1 MPGLAPALERLPVGV
16 LQLSFDGRIHALND
30 CLGGWLGRPAA
41 ALIGQPVDELLSRPG
56 RVLYHTHLLPTL
68 RLHGQV
74 QELSLSLRAPSG
86 KVHVLCS
93 ASLVER
99 PGEAGGPLAELV
111 LSPMRER
118 LRVETELARVQ
129 RSADAAPIVLF
140 ECVRDVDGRSWLNYA
155 SAGLVSLY
163 GLTAEAV
170 AFSDAPW
177 LACVHDDDRA
187 ALLARRESSAQT
199 LSLWVGQFRA
209 RAGQG
214 PWRCHR
220 VRAQPYAEPDGRMV
234 WYGTIV
240 DVTEQV
246 AVDEAERER
255 DAAERANRSKS
266 EFLARM
272 SHELRTPLNAIIG
285 FSQLLGSDAT
295 LQGAQ
300 AQQRVGIIHAAGEQL
315 LQLVDEVLD
324 ISRIESGRL
333 HLQLA
338 PVPLAPLVEQVC
350 QSLEPARLARGLTL
364 TVSATAGLGALA
376 DEARLQQV
384 LNNLVSNAIK
394 YTRDGGWVAVE
405 VAAVGEGPGPARVQ
419 LRVRDNGPGLTP
431 AQQQQLFQPFNRLGA
446 ERSRVQGT
454 GLGLVITRHLV
465 ECMGG
470 TLQLQSQPG
479 DGCCF
484 TVELPAATP
493 LPAPEAE
500 AGAAVAPLPAALA
513 CPPEGHTW
521 QLLYAED
528 DPVNALLMQAV
539 LDRLPHVV
547 LTVATTGQAACTLAE
562 QQPPD
567 LLLLDMSLPDMDGRE
582 LLRRLK
588 RDPRLSSVPAV
599 AVSADAMPEEIARAL
614 AAGFDD
620 YWTKPL
626 DIDTLPARLA
636 MLLSS
641 RGTAAAP

>member
-1 MPGLAPALERLPVGV
+1 MPGLPPALERLPVGV
-16 LQLSFDGRIHALND
+16 LQVGIDGRIHALND
-30 CLGGWLGRPAA
+30 CLGGWLGRSAA
-41 ALIGQPVDELLSRPG
+41 ALIGQSVDELLSRPG

-99 PGEAGGPLAELV
+99 PGDPGVPLAELV

-118 LRVETELARVQ
+118 LRVEAELARVQ

-163 GLTAEAV
+163 GLTPEAV

-187 ALLARRESSAQT
+187 ALLASRDGSAQT
-199 LSLWVGQFRA
+199 LGLWVTQFRA

-234 WYGTIV
+234 WYGTLA

-300 AQQRVGIIHAAGEQL
+300 ARQRVRIIHAAGEQL

-338 PVPLAPLVEQVC
+338 SVPLAPLVEQVC

-364 TVSATAGLGALA
+364 TVSAPAGLGALA
-376 DEARLQQV
+376 DEARLHQV

-405 VAAVGEGPGPARVQ
+405 VAAAGADPGRVQ

-493 LPAPEAE
+493 SPAPE

-513 CPPEGHTW
+513 SPPDGQAW

-539 LDRLPHVV
+539 LDRLPHLA

-588 RDPRLSSVPAV
+588 GDPRLSDVPAV
-599 AVSADAMPEEIARAL
+599 AVSADAMPEEIARTL

-626 DIDTLPARLA
+626 DIEALPVRLA
-636 MLLSS
+636 TLLSS
-641 RGTAAAP
+641 PRAAPAP